1 MTVIQT
7 WPVSRSSIV
16 APKMMFVS
24 SRAPRRT
31 TSAASLTS
39 NSERSSPPAIESR
52 MPRAPTSS
60 VSISGE
66 LSALSA
72 ARTARSSPVA

>member
-1 MTVIQT
+1 
-7 WPVSRSSIV
+7 VSRSSIV

-39 NSERSSPPAIESR
+39 LSERSSPPAIESVR
-52 MPRAPTSS
+52 LEFRVGAKK
-60 VSISGE
+60 
-66 LSALSA
+66 ALVAVVGA
-72 ARTARSSPVA
+72 AQPACA